1 MTKDTGKHLFV
12 PIAASNGWR
21 QEMMIIMGDKDESDK
36 LSLIMMMIVRR
47 RRKRSGG
54 KGERGYRRNRGWR
67 REKVK

>member
-47 RRKRSGG
+47 RKRSGG
-54 KGERGYRRNRGWR
+54 KGERGYRRNRGGR